1 MTCTEKFVNY
11 SQTAHVL
18 LQTLFIT
25 NIVVVKKKCPLILQN
40 KLLSCFF
47 HMFKVTQLNW
57 EKIKPNHAQTAG
69 TVFLYIRV
77 NICPRLLSLE

>member
-1 MTCTEKFVNY
+1 
-11 SQTAHVL
+11 
-18 LQTLFIT
+18 
-25 NIVVVKKKCPLILQN
+25 
-40 KLLSCFF
+40 
-47 HMFKVTQLNW
+47 MFKVTQLNW